1 MSEKRTLHNIV
12 WMWWWN
18 VLHTRIAQMKEKE
31 ENEYEYKHLRICEKW
46 LQIESCRKCLFEA
59 LCHYEKM
66 QENLQNNDK

>member
-1 MSEKRTLHNIV
+1 MSEKRALHNIV

>member
-12 WMWWWN
+12 WMWWWD

-31 ENEYEYKHLRICEKW
+31 ENEYEYKHLRVCEKW
-46 LQIESCRKCLFEA
+46 LQIESCRKCLFEV

-66 QENLQNNDK
+66 KENLQNNDK

>member
-18 VLHTRIAQMKEKE
+18 VLHPRIAQMKEKE

-46 LQIESCRKCLFEA
+46 LQRANCSKCLFET

>member
-18 VLHTRIAQMKEKE
+18 VLHSRIAQMKEKE
-31 ENEYEYKHLRICEKW
+31 ENEYEYKHLRVCEKW

>member
-1 MSEKRTLHNIV
+1 MSEKRALHNLV

-31 ENEYEYKHLRICEKW
+31 EYEYEDLRICEKW
-46 LQIESCRKCLFEA
+46 LQIESCRKCLFEV

-66 QENLQNNDK
+66 VLENNVKKLQ